1 MSDRSERS
9 GVSVREV
16 MDQDLDAIHAIY
28 SYHVR
33 HGLGSFEEVPP
44 TLEEMTRRCAGTR
57 EAGLPYL
64 VAVFDNVVVGYAY
77 AGFFH
82 PRSAYRFCLEDS
94 VYVSHDAHGRG
105 VGSALLAELLER
117 CEQGPWRQMI
127 ALIGDSDNQGS
138 IALHKRFGFTHQG
151 VIEACGFKFGRWV
164 DAVIMQRPL
173 NEGNTT
179 LPEQDH
185 QSLS

>member
-16 MDQDLDAIHAIY
+16 MDQDLAAIHAIY
-28 SYHVR
+28 SHHVR

-64 VAVFDNVVVGYAY
+64 VATLDDAVVGYAY
-77 AGFFH
+77 AGFFR
-82 PRSAYRFCLEDS
+82 PRSAFRFCLEDS
-94 VYVSHDAHGRG
+94 VYVSHEAHGRG
-105 VGSALLAELLER
+105 VGSALLGELLTR
-117 CEQGPWRQMI
+117 CEAGPWRQMT
-127 ALIGDSDNQGS
+127 ALIGDSGNAGS
-138 IALHKRFGFTHQG
+138 IALHQRFGFTHQG

-164 DAVIMQRPL
+164 DTVIMQRAL
-173 NEGNTT
+173 NEGSDS
-179 LPEQDH
+179 LPDA
-185 QSLS
+185 